1 MESNERMRRRMRR
14 FNRRNA
20 CVDASTTMRC
30 SGLCNIYEF
39 FGNYFVSLDANY
51 TESDLDIGDS
61 TIEAVTVTPR
71 IGIRGSLGDLKGALY
86 IGAQY
91 QDVDENQNGTA
102 IFPIAGNSVPVGY
115 SVVSEAEEEWNYV
128 VGLNIENSS
137 SWNYGVEF
145 GFSERKHVMAT
156 LNYRF

>member
-1 MESNERMRRRMRR
+1 M
-14 FNRRNA
+14 
-20 CVDASTTMRC
+20 
-30 SGLCNIYEF
+30 
-39 FGNYFVSLDANY
+39 
-51 TESDLDIGDS
+51 
-61 TIEAVTVTPR
+61 
-71 IGIRGSLGDLKGALY
+71 
-86 IGAQY
+86 
-91 QDVDENQNGTA
+91 
-102 IFPIAGNSVPVGY
+102 PVGY